1 MKRPLGKRL
10 TAWLLSLAL
19 AAALLPGLALPALAA
34 EPQVLTELK
43 LTGMNSVSVEAWGQ
57 ATQPTIQVE
66 EHWDV
71 FFVQPGKWYRVCDK
85 ANLGCDGTYRFEP
98 GTEYYY
104 RFGVKNVSTQRYKV
118 DGSTKIYLDG
128 WP

>member
-43 LTGMNSVSVEAWGQ
+43 LTGMNSYLSR
-57 ATQPTIQVE
+57 
-66 EHWDV
+66 
-71 FFVQPGKWYRVCDK
+71 PGGR
-85 ANLGCDGTYRFEP
+85 
-98 GTEYYY
+98 
-104 RFGVKNVSTQRYKV
+104 QR
-118 DGSTKIYLDG
+118 S
-128 WP
+128 PPSR